1 MQRISLIC
9 LSVCLLWISDAA
21 AQKAPASGTLVSQS
35 VTLTQDSVA
44 TTIFTTPKKGH
55 FVLTQI
61 GTSGTCS
68 SPPIFTASDFGP
80 LGTTQ
85 TQRNFNPALVVPSN
99 SSIQCSGTSGCD
111 CYMTGILEK

>member
-1 MQRISLIC
+1 MKRISLIC
-9 LSVCLLWISDAA
+9 LAVCLFWISDAT
-21 AQKAPASGTLVSQS
+21 AQKAPASGTLISQS

-61 GTSGTCS
+61 GTSGTCGS
-68 SPPIFTASDFGP
+68 PIFTATDFGP
-80 LGTTQ
+80 LGTTGA
-85 TQRNFNPALVVPSN
+85 QRNFNPALVVPSN
-99 SSIQCSGTSGCD
+99 SSIQCSGAAGCD